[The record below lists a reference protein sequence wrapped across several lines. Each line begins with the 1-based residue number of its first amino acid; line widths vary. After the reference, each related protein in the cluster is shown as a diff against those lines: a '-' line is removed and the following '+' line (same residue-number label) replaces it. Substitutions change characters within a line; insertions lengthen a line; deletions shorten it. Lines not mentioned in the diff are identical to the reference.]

1 MPNDI
6 ARSYAASAI
15 QKISVAVGVVFI
27 LVGVAGFIPGLTHS
41 AEHLQAAGMGS
52 EALLFGV
59 FQVSV
64 LHNIVHF
71 AFGVWGLIAAVTA
84 PASRIYLI
92 VGGLIYLVL
101 WIYGLIAVGNDQLN
115 FIPLNDADNWLHLG
129 LATGMVVLG
138 IFMRSEPRMR
148 PRTTGTH
155 PVV

>member
-6 ARSYAASAI
+6 VRSYAASAI
-15 QKISVAVGVVFI
+15 QKTSVTMGTVFI
-27 LVGVAGFIPGLTHS
+27 LVGIAGFIPGLTHS
-41 AEHLQAAGMGS
+41 AEHLQAAGPGS
-52 EALLFGV
+52 EALLLGV

-71 AFGVWGLIAAVTA
+71 GYGVWGLIAAVSA
-84 PASRIYLI
+84 PASRIFLI
-92 VGGLIYLVL
+92 IGGLIYLVL

-115 FIPLNDADNWLHLG
+115 FVPFNEADNWLHLG
-129 LATGMVVLG
+129 LAIGMVALG
-138 IFMRSEPRMR
+138 AFMRSEPRMR